1 MASPRKVVLLG
12 TVVPALRAFY
22 RNSHWPYFG
31 ERALRRA
38 PTEDPARARLRRAA
52 LARRARRF
60 GYEKRLRLLLWL
72 LSLPVLAVCIGLL
85 AWAHSSP
92 ATWALVLV
100 GALLAW
106 AILQSWMAEQML
118 RPLQTLANVV
128 AALREEDYSFRA
140 RGARR
145 GDALG
150 DLAFE
155 INALAADLQA
165 ERLTSLESA
174 ALVRRVLEAIDAP
187 VLAFDDQNDLRLL
200 NPAATRALQV
210 NAKLAIGRPAASFG
224 IEHLLTAPDEQ
235 VTTLTQ
241 APGDGNPAQWMLR
254 RSSFRQHGVPHTL
267 ILLSDVSLALREEER
282 QAWKRLI
289 RVLGHE
295 INNSLTPIKSI
306 AGSLRHMLQT
316 GGPSAD
322 FARPLEVIEERAESL
337 NHFLTAY
344 RQLAQLPLPRR
355 QPFSLAVFLEQLSTL
370 ETRLQVHVKGGPEII
385 IHADKDQLGQ
395 AIINLLRNAAEASLE
410 NHKQEPSVTIS
421 WSNGA
426 GEAVIRIRDTG
437 LGIANPSNLFV
448 PFYTTKQSGTGIGL
462 ALVKSIVEGHQG
474 TITLGNLAGG
484 GAQAELRLPLQ

>member
-1 MASPRKVVLLG
+1 MASPRRAFVS
-12 TVVPALRAFY
+12 ALRDVY

-31 ERALRRA
+31 ERARRDP
-38 PTEDPARARLRRAA
+38 PTEHAEQQARMRRRVA
-52 LARRARRF
+52 LARKTKRY
-60 GYEKRLRLLLWL
+60 GYEKQLRLLLWL
-72 LSLPVLAVCIGLL
+72 LSLPIFSFAIGMLL
-85 AWAHSSP
+85 WTHCST

-100 GALLAW
+100 GTFLGW
-106 AILQSWMAEQML
+106 AILQAWIAEQLL

-155 INALAADLQA
+155 INALASDLQA

-187 VLAFDDQNDLRLL
+187 VLAFDDNNDLRLL

-210 NAKLAIGRPAASFG
+210 NPKLALGRPAVSLG
-224 IEHLLTAPDEQ
+224 IDHLLSAPDEQ
-235 VTTLTQ
+235 VTTLMQ
-241 APGDGNPAQWMLR
+241 APSGDVNPAHWMLR

-306 AGSLRHMLQT
+306 AGSLRHMLQV
-316 GGPSAD
+316 GAPSAD
-322 FARPLEVIEERAESL
+322 FERPLEVIEERAESL

-355 QPFSLAVFLEQLSTL
+355 QHFSLTVFLEQLATL
-370 ETRLQVHVKGGPEII
+370 ETRLAVRMQGGPEIV

-395 AIINLLRNAAEASLE
+395 AIINLLRNAAEASLD
-410 NHKQEPSVTIS
+410 NHKREPDVSIS

-474 TITLGNLAGG
+474 TITLGNRPEG